1 MGPAMVGTLFMT
13 RLFVSKLSSGI
24 MLISAIIE
32 SWKPDGGSGM
42 VRIDQSVKVKLLLSE
57 VGGSGTMIL
66 SKWEILETDTYS
78 FTLHGHLHQVIYYF
92 HSFAVN

>member
-1 MGPAMVGTLFMT
+1 MVGTLFMT

-57 VGGSGTMIL
+57 VGGSGTI
-66 SKWEILETDTYS
+66 SKSKSSKFDEFSVKLFS
-78 FTLHGHLHQVIYYF
+78 VIGVAE
-92 HSFAVN
+92 SSTRL